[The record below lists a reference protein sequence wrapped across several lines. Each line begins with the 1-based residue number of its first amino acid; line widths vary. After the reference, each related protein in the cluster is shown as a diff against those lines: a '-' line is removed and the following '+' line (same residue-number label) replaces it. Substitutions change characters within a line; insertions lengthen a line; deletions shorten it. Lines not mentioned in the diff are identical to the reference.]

1 MLKMNKE
8 KIAIIGAGIVGA
20 SIARVLSRYENL
32 EVHLVEMEADV
43 GWGVSKAN
51 TAILHAGYD
60 DDPSLYPN
68 RAKYCVRGNYIWRK
82 WSKQLQIQTSWNGSL
97 VLSFSKEDEEELYRL
112 LERGEKNG
120 VRGLRIIKKDEI
132 QKLEKNVS
140 PNATLALWAPTAGQI
155 SPFEAVAALVE
166 NAVENGVI
174 LHLETKVL
182 DIVEDGTRVTKLI
195 TNKGEIEVD
204 WVINAAGLYADY
216 VANLVGEEDFKITP
230 RKGEYFLFDES
241 AEPKVSRILFPAPK
255 PKTKGVVVTTTVDGN
270 LMIGPNATDLSMEEK
285 ENRETTQDGLEE
297 VWNEASKLVKS
308 LPSKSK
314 VIKTFAGL
322 RPEPTGGDF
331 IVRPHDSL
339 LGFIDVAGMRSP
351 GLTSAPAIAYE
362 IPKMLLHLGARLVL
376 KKDWNPTR
384 KRIIRF
390 SRVSN
395 RRKNELIAMS
405 PLYGNIVCQCEM
417 VTEAE
422 VLEAIRRGARTIEG
436 VKLRTRA
443 GMGKCQGAFCR
454 PKIAMILSRE
464 LKIKPWQVK
473 VKGTGSEIGVGD
485 LFSLLHERE

>member
-1 MLKMNKE
+1 MNKE
-8 KIAIIGAGIVGA
+8 KIAIIGAGVVGA

-32 EVHLVEMEADV
+32 EVHLIEMEADV

-60 DDPSLYPN
+60 DDPLLYPN
-68 RAKYCVRGNYIWRK
+68 RAKYCVRGNYLWRK
-82 WSKQLQIQTSWNGSL
+82 WSKQLQIRVSWNGSL
-97 VLSFSKEDEEELYRL
+97 VLSFSKEDEEELYNL
-112 LERGEKNG
+112 LERGERNG
-120 VRGLRIIKKDEI
+120 VRGLRVIEKDEI

-155 SPFEAVAALVE
+155 SPFEAVTALVE

-182 DIVEDGTRVTKLI
+182 DIVDDGTRVTKLV
-195 TNKGEIEVD
+195 TNNGEIEVD

-216 VANLVGEEDFKITP
+216 IAKLVGEDDFKITP
-230 RKGEYFLFDES
+230 RKGEYFLFDDA

-255 PKTKGVVVTTTVDGN
+255 PKSKGVVVTTTVDGN
-270 LMIGPNATDLSMEEK
+270 LMIGPNATDLPEEEK
-285 ENRETTQDGLEE
+285 ENKETTQEGLEE
-297 VWNEASKLVKS
+297 VWRDASKLVRS
-308 LPSKSK
+308 LPPKSK

-331 IVRPHDSL
+331 IIKPHDSL
-339 LGFIDVAGMRSP
+339 LGFINVAGMRSP
-351 GLTSAPAIAYE
+351 GLTSAPAVAYE

-376 KKDWNPTR
+376 KKNWNPIR

-395 RRKNELIAMS
+395 RRKDELIAMN

-422 VLEAIRRGARTIEG
+422 VVEAIRRGARTIEG

-443 GMGKCQGAFCR
+443 GMGRCQGAFCR
-454 PKIAMILSRE
+454 AKIAMILSRE
-464 LKIKPWQVK
+464 LKIKPWQVRI
-473 VKGTGSEIGVGD
+473 KGAGSEIGVGD
-485 LFSLLHERE
+485 LFSLLRE